1 MDAKDMIPVTINKT
15 SSAVQGIAGLGSVI
29 GFFVA
34 PVPTVTGLILLEV
47 VSGAISESSEGKG
60 ARALDRIER
69 RRFDRDVALL
79 RKHGTIP
86 QTSVLST
93 DLVELHISLD
103 QGTITWTILKG
114 EHAGRPAQD
123 LTAEELQ
130 AIAESAANQD
140 TADIVKGYMRYR
152 ESVQTACPGRRN
164 PALTCSTMRSNP
176 PSALDVPPSDR
187 SNSINAGT
195 PESVQSLQPPA
206 PNVHVSAIVPLQACF
221 QHVRP
226 AGRPSLKGESEHSSR
241 LGAVGGEFWS
251 WGRGDY
257 ALA

>member
-34 PVPTVTGLILLEV
+34 PVPTVIGLILLEV

-103 QGTITWTILKG
+103 QGTITGTILKG

-164 PALTCSTMRSNP
+164 PTLT
-176 PSALDVPPSDR
+176 
-187 SNSINAGT
+187 
-195 PESVQSLQPPA
+195 
-206 PNVHVSAIVPLQACF
+206 
-221 QHVRP
+221 
-226 AGRPSLKGESEHSSR
+226 
-241 LGAVGGEFWS
+241 
-251 WGRGDY
+251 
-257 ALA
+257 